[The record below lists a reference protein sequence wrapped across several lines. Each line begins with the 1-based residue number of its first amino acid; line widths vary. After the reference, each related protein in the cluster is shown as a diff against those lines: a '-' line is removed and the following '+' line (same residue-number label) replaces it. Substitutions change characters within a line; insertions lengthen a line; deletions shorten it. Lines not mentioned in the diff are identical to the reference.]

1 MTTQSSLSSFTA
13 IRPSLSRRQKEVLEA
28 IRALGGRATMH
39 EVAARLGI
47 PLNAISGRFTEL
59 VKKGKIDEWGTE
71 SKIGRQPRTV
81 YEAKEGTK

>member
-1 MTTQSSLSSFTA
+1 MTTQSSLSSFTS
-13 IRPSLSRRQKEVLEA
+13 IRPSLSKRQKEVLET

-59 VKKGKIDEWGTE
+59 SRKGKIGEAGIDQE
-71 SKIGRQPRTV
+71 SGRQPRTI
-81 YEAKEGTK
+81 YEAKEAS